1 MALPDDEHNG
11 FPVTDRVSILK
22 FADKIRV
29 LDSLVRPKKLTVH
42 ASDSK
47 NYFFLNKFERK
58 GDLRKDARMMTFF
71 GLINRLLV
79 ANGEGRRRNLKMRTY
94 KVSCLNEKAG
104 LIEWVNNT
112 TPIQYIIRDTYVKER
127 CGFRARLTEKMFD
140 QMKRFAR
147 GMKSDRHGTLTQYRA
162 QIVSQFPALFHKWFS
177 NSFTVPT
184 QWFEAR
190 LAYTRSAAVWSMV
203 GHIVGL
209 GDRHSQN
216 ILLDQK
222 TAECVHVDFDVLFD
236 KGLLLT
242 TPELAP
248 FRLTRNI
255 VDAMGVTGYEGV
267 FRHSCECVM
276 SILREKENCNV
287 LVNNLEAFVHDPL
300 VIWFKQGT
308 AKSGSSS
315 SSSSSTANNNGGRDG
330 NVLDP
335 AKNAVHSATQVLDT
349 IRGRLNGVF
358 NFKIDNVMARNPEKL
373 KKYNKNTDN
382 GYRVDEQL
390 KSGQEVIDAIP
401 LSVQGQVQ
409 RLISE
414 ATKED
419 NLIQMYPG
427 WMPFF

>member
-1 MALPDDEHNG
+1 
-11 FPVTDRVSILK
+11 
-22 FADKIRV
+22 
-29 LDSLVRPKKLTVH
+29 
-42 ASDSK
+42 
-47 NYFFLNKFERK
+47 
-58 GDLRKDARMMTFF
+58 
-71 GLINRLLV
+71 
-79 ANGEGRRRNLKMRTY
+79 
-94 KVSCLNEKAG
+94 
-104 LIEWVNNT
+104 
-112 TPIQYIIRDTYVKER
+112 
-127 CGFRARLTEKMFD
+127 
-140 QMKRFAR
+140 
-147 GMKSDRHGTLTQYRA
+147 
-162 QIVSQFPALFHKWFS
+162 
-177 NSFTVPT
+177 
-184 QWFEAR
+184 
-190 LAYTRSAAVWSMV
+190 MV

-308 AKSGSSS
+308 AKSGSS